1 MWKLKEKSAARH
13 DEEKEQKV
21 RMIADD
27 LGVYAGLIKG
37 SYKKIWGFYTKFPR
51 TYATIRWQILKS
63 NAYL

>member
-21 RMIADD
+21 RMIADG

-51 TYATIRWQILKS
+51 TYATMR
-63 NAYL
+63 